1 MFDFLK
7 PKQEP
12 EEEIPVEQPA
22 DVDFSDDPIDK
33 IFGFFFG
40 AKEEEPMGMKRF
52 GREKFPEQY
61 PAVIDEWAE
70 PVEGDSPDVA
80 ALRPLLKKTN
90 LEFRGLK
97 VLKYADCCCL
107 VPKSLYCSIVD
118 SQTNFMYPSAMP
130 NTIVANVFCEQR
142 WMEC

>member
-1 MFDFLK
+1 MNLISFLAVSLSCSTIGNAFFLEAPIARNMLSHRRVESSLHMFDFLK

-12 EEEIPVEQPA
+12 EEEEGETKIPVEQPT

-40 AKEEEPMGMKRF
+40 KKEEEPMGLKRF
-52 GREKFPEQY
+52 GRERFPEQY

-80 ALRPLLKKTN
+80 ALRPLLKNTN

-97 VLKYADCCCL
+97 VQY
-107 VPKSLYCSIVD
+107 
-118 SQTNFMYPSAMP
+118 
-130 NTIVANVFCEQR
+130 
-142 WMEC
+142 

>member
-1 MFDFLK
+1 MNLISFLAFSLSCSTAGKAFFLEAPIARNMLSHRRVESRRHLFDFLK

-12 EEEIPVEQPA
+12 EEEIPVEQPT

-52 GREKFPEQY
+52 GRERFPEQY

-80 ALRPLLKKTN
+80 ALRPLLKNTN

-97 VLKYADCCCL
+97 VQY
-107 VPKSLYCSIVD
+107 
-118 SQTNFMYPSAMP
+118 
-130 NTIVANVFCEQR
+130 
-142 WMEC
+142 